1 MILLLMAALAIP
13 AKMTLYPSNRSKLG
27 TLGRPVGS
35 LDQLIQAEGDMD
47 KSEPLLTPST
57 STTNIGSFHES
68 NSVSEVDMLLA
79 EGEGAVKKKR
89 RPKRGEDFIFR
100 EAIVKA
106 DFWLLLCLFH
116 PCWFGCYCSQQLG
129 SDRNSS
135 RSKTIPRT
143 IWMTFTQIIMII
155 TYLFFAS
162 ALDGTLYVTTAVLGI
177 CYGFQFSIMVPTAS

>member
-135 RSKTIPRT
+135 RCRRYNRPVISIQP
-143 IWMTFTQIIMII
+143 
-155 TYLFFAS
+155 
-162 ALDGTLYVTTAVLGI
+162 
-177 CYGFQFSIMVPTAS
+177 FQFCGSARWRHCFRTFCQKQSLGQFG